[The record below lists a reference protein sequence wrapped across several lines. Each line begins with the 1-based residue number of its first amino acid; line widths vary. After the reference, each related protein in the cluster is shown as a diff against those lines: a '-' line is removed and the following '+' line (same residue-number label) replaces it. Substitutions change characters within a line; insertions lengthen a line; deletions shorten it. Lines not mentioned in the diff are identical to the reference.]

1 MSRAVLT
8 CPLAALIAA
17 FSTVA
22 DAAPG
27 ASLGDALIVAQAD
40 GKGLAGPQLARGPG
54 GDIVLAWSRNYSVEG
69 TRTSDHC
76 LRFFNADGTPRTAA
90 KCSASPDEQGAISSV
105 AYGDNGIVSLLQL
118 ASGKLTVLRVDRN
131 GEPAAD
137 RVLVD
142 TYPEFNSGPAAD
154 RPSIVSDGSGGFTVA
169 WQPARLAKWQYGP
182 SPSQAVTLGYI
193 QTLLQSFAADGSPS
207 TRQLFDLETRGVAS
221 WRGIGT
227 ALASKSDGG
236 HVVLWSRTEAR
247 GKKQMQ
253 RRDSLP
259 SGAPAGPRRA
269 VSDTVPSIL
278 DRPHIIVLPDQRQL
292 LQYTTQVINSEASS
306 QLLLRRYT
314 ADGTAGDAYVANPHY
329 DVVGSTTFAAAGDG
343 TVALAF
349 TGFVK
354 GSDARTRN
362 VVLTILDAQNAVVL
376 PETPVSSGDV
386 TLDGTV
392 MQLGTQQDVFIAW
405 VDSPA
410 GSLKLQRFSL
420 R

>member
-1 MSRAVLT
+1 MSKAVLT

-27 ASLGDALIVAQAD
+27 ASLGDTVIVAQAD

-69 TRTSDHC
+69 TPTSDHC

-90 KCSASPDEQGAISSV
+90 KCSASPDEQGPISSV
-105 AYGDNGIVSLLQL
+105 AYGDNGIVYLLQL
-118 ASGKLTVLRVDRN
+118 AGGELTVLRVDRN

-142 TYPEFNSGPAAD
+142 TYPEFNSGPAWD
-154 RPSIVSDGSGGFTVA
+154 RPSIALDGNGGFTVA

-182 SPSQAVTLGYI
+182 TPNQTVTLGYI
-193 QTLLQSFAADGSPS
+193 QTLLQSFTADGRPS
-207 TRQLFDLETRGVAS
+207 VRQLVDLETRGVGGWPAT
-221 WRGIGT
+221 GT
-227 ALASKSDGG
+227 ALAHKTDGG
-236 HVVLWSRTEAR
+236 HIVMWSRTAVR
-247 GKKQMQ
+247 GKQMQ

-306 QLLLRRYT
+306 QLLLRRYA

-329 DVVGSTTFAAAGDG
+329 EVVGSTAFAAADDG

-354 GSDARTRN
+354 GSDAKTRN